1 MNEKNNKKIKV
12 IIISV
17 VLVTLIGIAVAFF
30 TSRSESGKKTVKV
43 GNLSII
49 YENEKV
55 FKLSNQFPVYDEDIE
70 EDASK
75 IEFTVRNNGDIL
87 EYASISMI
95 DIAIDEKLKI
105 PDFKYA
111 LYEKNISEP
120 VKEGNF
126 ENAGTEINVGKNI
139 EFAANASKDYVLY
152 VWLSENDGDQSDL
165 MGTTF
170 KARIKLEGYGKKQV
184 KKVLLSQMI
193 KDNNS
198 PISEDKPDF
207 STVATEDEGLIKDV
221 DDDGDTYYFRG
232 AVEDNYVKFNGLTW
246 ESTDGDYHSAGDDML
261 WRIVRINGDGTIR
274 LIADGS
280 IGDSAYNEN
289 FDDEKYVG
297 YTYDN
302 TTDRQDSTIKKFL
315 EDWYNKNMMPYDE
328 YIETSKF
335 CNDTSTITDE
345 EYIIEYGAI
354 DRLYNNN
361 PLTPSFKCPNTTKN
375 YGGLYTNLKVGLI
388 TADEV
393 IFAGGSPNDSNKSYY
408 LYENGAD
415 FWTGSPRTF
424 DPYFPNLDLSSGN
437 GDVLVMDAGYM
448 SRGIVDST
456 GPVLPVINLGPNL
469 LYTDGDGSYMNPYV
483 VG

>member
-1 MNEKNNKKIKV
+1 MNEKNNKKIKA
-12 IIISV
+12 IIISI

-30 TSRSESGKKTVKV
+30 TSRSESGKKTVRV

-75 IEFTVRNNGDIL
+75 IEFTVRNNGDVL

-139 EFAANASKDYVLY
+139 EFEAEASKDYVLY
-152 VWLSENDGDQSDL
+152 VWLSENDGDQSNL

-170 KARIKLEGYGKKQV
+170 KAKIKLEGYGKKQG
-184 KKVLLSQMI
+184 KLLSKKI
-193 KDNNS
+193 KEDNA
-198 PISEDKPDF
+198 PIKEDKPDF
-207 STVATEDEGLIKDV
+207 DQIATEDEGLIKDK

-246 ESTDGDYHSAGDDML
+246 AESDGSYHEAGEDML

-280 IGDSAYNEN
+280 IGNSAFNEN
-289 FDDEKYVG
+289 WNEEKYVG

-302 TTDRQDSTIKKFL
+302 NTSNRQDSTIKTYL
-315 EDWYNKNMMPYDE
+315 EDWYNNNMMPYDE
-328 YIETSKF
+328 YIAESKF

-345 EYIIEYGAI
+345 EYYKVYGAY
-354 DRLYNNN
+354 DRLSNNN
-361 PLTPSFKCPNTTKN
+361 PPIPSFKCNVTNKP
-375 YGGLYTNLKVGLI
+375 YGGLYTDLKVGLI

-393 IFAGGSPNDSNKSYY
+393 MFAGGHPFQENYYYY
-408 LYENGAD
+408 LYRSNSNFWTASPDEFFADNGAGVWSVYSNGIMNPD
-415 FWTGSPRTF
+415 GVPDGDGQEAR
-424 DPYFPNLDLSSGN
+424 PAVNLRSD
-437 GDVLVMDAGYM
+437 
-448 SRGIVDST
+448 
-456 GPVLPVINLGPNL
+456 L

-483 VG
+483 ISG

>member
-1 MNEKNNKKIKV
+1 MEEKKNTKIKV

-17 VLVTLIGIAVAFF
+17 VLVTLIGIAIAFF

-75 IEFTVRNNGDIL
+75 IEFTVRNNGNVL

-95 DIAIDEKLKI
+95 DITIDDKLKI

-126 ENAGTEINVGKNI
+126 ENAGTEINVESNI
-139 EFAANASKDYVLY
+139 EFAADTSRDYVLY

-170 KARIKLEGYGKKQV
+170 TAKIKLEGYGKEQKE
-184 KKVLLSQMI
+184 KVLLSEQI
-193 KDNNS
+193 KKNS
-198 PISEDKPDF
+198 PISEDKPNF
-207 STVATEDEGLIKDV
+207 STVATDDEGLIKDV
-221 DDDGDTYYFRG
+221 DDDGDTFYFRG
-232 AVEDNYVKFNGLTW
+232 AVENNYVKFNGLKW
-246 ESTDGDYHSAGDDML
+246 AESDGRYHTANTDML

-280 IGDSAYNEN
+280 IGNSAFNEN
-289 FDDEKYVG
+289 WNEEKYVG

-302 TTDRQDSTIKKFL
+302 SEANVQDGTDSTIKKYL
-315 EDWYNKNMMPYDE
+315 EDWYEENMMTYDE
-328 YIETSKF
+328 YIGTSKF
-335 CNDTSTITDE
+335 CNDTTVTE
-345 EYIIEYGAI
+345 ESGSYVWYGAI
-354 DRLYNNN
+354 DRLENND
-361 PLTPSFKCPNTTKN
+361 PPTPSFKCNKTEKP
-375 YGGLYTNLKVGLI
+375 YGGLYKDLKVGLI

-393 IFAGGSPNDSNKSYY
+393 MFAGGGYDSNESYY
-408 LYENGAD
+408 LSGKSGP
-415 FWTGSPRTF
+415 FWTASPYFFGDDLAFTLEVVSYYGSMEPDMTSEWLATRPIINLKSDLMVTEAAGTIN
-424 DPYFPNLDLSSGN
+424 DPY
-437 GDVLVMDAGYM
+437 
-448 SRGIVDST
+448 IV
-456 GPVLPVINLGPNL
+456 G
-469 LYTDGDGSYMNPYV
+469 
-483 VG
+483 

>member
-12 IIISV
+12 IIISI
-17 VLVTLIGIAVAFF
+17 VLVALIGIAIAFF
-30 TSRSESGKKTVKV
+30 TSRSESGKKTVRV

-75 IEFTVRNNGDIL
+75 IEFTVRNNGNVL

-95 DIAIDEKLKI
+95 DITIDDKLKI

-111 LYEKNISEP
+111 LYEKNINEP

-126 ENAGTEINVGKNI
+126 ENVGTEINIATNI
-139 EFAANASKDYVLY
+139 EFAPDSSKDYVLY

-184 KKVLLSQMI
+184 KKVLLSEQI
-193 KDNNS
+193 KQDNA
-198 PISEDKPDF
+198 PIKEDKPDF
-207 STVATEDEGLIKDV
+207 SQPATDDEGLIKDK

-232 AVEDNYVKFNGLTW
+232 AVENNYVKFNGLTW
-246 ESTDGDYHSAGDDML
+246 ESTDTGEETGKIYHNAGEEML

-280 IGDSAYNEN
+280 IGDSAFNEN
-289 FDDEKYVG
+289 YIGEKSVG
-297 YTYDN
+297 YTYGN
-302 TTDRQDSTIKKFL
+302 SEANVQDGENSTIKTYL
-315 EDWYNKNMMPYDE
+315 EAWYERNMMPYDE
-328 YIETSKF
+328 YIAESKF

-345 EYIIEYGAI
+345 DGYIEYGAY
-354 DRLYNNN
+354 DRFYNND
-361 PLTPSFKCPNTTKN
+361 PPTPSFKCPNTTKN
-375 YGGLYTNLKVGLI
+375 YGGLYTDLKVGLI

-393 IFAGGSPNDSNKSYY
+393 VFAGGFPEDSNDSYY
-408 LYENGAD
+408 LYGKSD
-415 FWTGSPRTF
+415 FFQTITP
-424 DPYFPNLDLSSGN
+424 SSGPYVWTIFL
-437 GDVLVMDAGYM
+437 GRLGTQDRTLDEEM
-448 SRGIVDST
+448 SAR
-456 GPVLPVINLGPNL
+456 PVINLRSDL
-469 LYTDGDGSYMNPYV
+469 LYTEGNGSYENPYV
-483 VG
+483 VGK

>member
-1 MNEKNNKKIKV
+1 MKEKNNKKIKV
-12 IIISV
+12 IIISI
-17 VLVTLIGIAVAFF
+17 VLVTLIGIAIAFF
-30 TSRSESGKKTVKV
+30 TSRSESGKKTVRV

-75 IEFTVRNNGDIL
+75 IEFTVRNNGDVL

-95 DIAIDEKLKI
+95 GIQMSDKLKI

-126 ENAGTEINVGKNI
+126 ENAGTEINVATNI
-139 EFAANASKDYVLY
+139 EFEPETSKDYVLY
-152 VWLSENDGDQSDL
+152 VWLSENDGNQSDL

-170 KARIKLEGYGKKQV
+170 KARIKLEGYGKKQ
-184 KKVLLSQMI
+184 KEKVLLSQII

-198 PISEDKPDF
+198 PIKEDKPDF
-207 STVATEDEGLIKDV
+207 STAATEDEGLIKDI

-232 AVEDNYVKFNGLTW
+232 AVENNYVKFKGLTW
-246 ESTDGDYHSAGDDML
+246 AESDGYYHNAGDDML

-280 IGDSAYNEN
+280 IGESVFNEN
-289 FDDEKYVG
+289 MNNEKYVG
-297 YTYDN
+297 YTFLDDEGN
-302 TTDRQDSTIKKFL
+302 VQDSTIKKYL
-315 EDWYNKNMMPYDE
+315 EDWYDKNMMPYDE

-335 CNDTSTITDE
+335 CNDTSTVIDDGD
-345 EYIIEYGAI
+345 YIGYGAY

-361 PLTPSFKCPNTTKN
+361 SPSFKCNETKKI

-393 IFAGGSPNDSNKSYY
+393 VFAGGSAYGPNNSYY
-408 LYENGAD
+408 LAKRTSSWFWIVSPIVFSTGAAVSD
-415 FWTGSPRTF
+415 VLDDGSIQPAATTLKLTVLPIVNLKSDLLVTEALGTID
-424 DPYFPNLDLSSGN
+424 DPYTISD
-437 GDVLVMDAGYM
+437 
-448 SRGIVDST
+448 
-456 GPVLPVINLGPNL
+456 
-469 LYTDGDGSYMNPYV
+469 
-483 VG
+483 